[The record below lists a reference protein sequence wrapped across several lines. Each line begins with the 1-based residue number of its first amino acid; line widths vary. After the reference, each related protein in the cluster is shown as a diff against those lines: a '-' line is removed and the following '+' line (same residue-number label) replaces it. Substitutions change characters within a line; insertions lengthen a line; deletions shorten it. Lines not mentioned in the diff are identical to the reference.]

1 MSNLFFSGGI
11 RLPDHSRG
19 DRKTQVGST
28 RHFTGG
34 LVLGGQHGVFAGTD
48 SHLEK
53 NAVLLLAYRATT
65 LDLIEQVRFAWYDED
80 GEYFNHYIDVVQW
93 RTDGKVV
100 GYAVRPMGRV
110 SDAYLRKLARIK
122 EQAIAQCFLDDFRL
136 FSEKDVCPVEL
147 HNATLFHSVRRSDD
161 FADPVAQ
168 DVCKNVC
175 GIATVGTLV
184 DKTGLEGMGF
194 RAVVRLIR
202 SGHIQML
209 RNEKIERSTEIIRTR
224 VA

>member
-1 MSNLFFSGGI
+1 MSNLSFSGGI
-11 RLPDHSRG
+11 RLPFHSRG

-34 LVLGGQHGVFAGTD
+34 LILGDNEGVRLGVE
-48 SHLEK
+48 SHLEMT
-53 NAVLLLAYRATT
+53 AALLLAYRGAT
-65 LDLIEQVRFAWYDED
+65 LDLIEQVRFSWYDED
-80 GEYFNHYIDVVQW
+80 GEYFDHYIDVVQW
-93 RTDGKVV
+93 RNDGKVV

-136 FSEKDVCPVEL
+136 FSEMDVCPVEL

-175 GIATVGTLV
+175 GITTVGTLV
-184 DKTGLEGMGF
+184 DKTGLNGMGF

-202 SGHIQML
+202 SGHLRML

-224 VA
+224 VV